1 MKLKKL
7 LAIVLA
13 IAMILTLVT
22 SFSQN
27 KDTAAFSVTVDIN
40 SENYIVASNLQI
52 TNITMYVNTAS
63 ANCMN
68 RQVPFLLYG
77 DQYE

>member
-7 LAIVLA
+7 LTIALA

-27 KDTAAFSVTVDIN
+27 KDTATFSVTIDIN
-40 SENYIVASNLQI
+40 SENYTVASNLQI

-63 ANCMN
+63 ANCVD
-68 RQVPFLLYG
+68 RQPPFLLYG
-77 DQYE
+77 DRYQ